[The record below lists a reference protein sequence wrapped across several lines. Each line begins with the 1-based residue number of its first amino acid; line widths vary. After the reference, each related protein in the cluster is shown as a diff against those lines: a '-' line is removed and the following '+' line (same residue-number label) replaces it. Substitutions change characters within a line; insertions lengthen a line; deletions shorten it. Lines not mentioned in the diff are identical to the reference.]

1 MFHRKTNPGTDAAR
15 KALFINKISVFRVD
29 DIATLK
35 TLKLLRQS
43 LLRAAPNYLLFNI
56 GKLFSGLDKKIYSR
70 PRARTRASGSGS
82 APRNSW

>member
-1 MFHRKTNPGTDAAR
+1 MYKLFAKKTNPGTDAAH
-15 KALFINKISVFRVD
+15 KVLFINKISVFRVD

-43 LLRAAPNYLLFNI
+43 LLRAAL
-56 GKLFSGLDKKIYSR
+56 KIYSR

-82 APRNSW
+82 APRNS